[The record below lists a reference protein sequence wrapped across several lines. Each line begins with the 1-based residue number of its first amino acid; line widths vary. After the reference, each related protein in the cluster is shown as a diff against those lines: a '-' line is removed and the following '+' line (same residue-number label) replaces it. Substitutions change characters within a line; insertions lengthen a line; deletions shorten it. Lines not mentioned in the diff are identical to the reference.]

1 MRLKG
6 TSYLHNKEGQG
17 EAPSADI
24 AAAASYPEDPTKIV
38 KEGGYTKQ
46 SIFKVDRTVSYWKK

>member
-46 SIFKVDRTVSYWKK
+46 